1 MFARLCICSAMFAL
15 HSIHSPIHYPT
26 IGIAVISSHL
36 ISSHLIACTLCRQL
50 PLTDHCYYDSCVD
63 CSVIPSPLQHTD
75 TPLAAALPHRV
86 QSHLLLG
93 LGFIL
98 MCDESRGMSVSGSA
112 MLQQLRPQCR
122 RRTSYRLM
130 YQSCLVILLLLP
142 LCCITAVTNAAAT
155 TATLSSITA
164 DIHSHSLYD
173 HETSNSNSSSTGPI
187 PIAPSYTPRYSYT
200 TYIAVQT
207 MFQLLFFFVILA
219 FVVHLPL
226 SLLLQVAGRLFGF
239 EQVNQVI
246 QRQHQ
251 HQHQKA
257 KHGNN
262 GSDDGGRVSDGTADG
277 AMNAC
282 AKENT
287 RRSYVKSGGAGLLL
301 YLFRSPSNPSHHLPR
316 IHRLMSCIDCNIRV
330 LKHMQQI

>member
-1 MFARLCICSAMFAL
+1 
-15 HSIHSPIHYPT
+15 
-26 IGIAVISSHL
+26 
-36 ISSHLIACTLCRQL
+36 
-50 PLTDHCYYDSCVD
+50 
-63 CSVIPSPLQHTD
+63 
-75 TPLAAALPHRV
+75 
-86 QSHLLLG
+86 
-93 LGFIL
+93 
-98 MCDESRGMSVSGSA
+98 
-112 MLQQLRPQCR
+112 
-122 RRTSYRLM
+122 
-130 YQSCLVILLLLP
+130 
-142 LCCITAVTNAAAT
+142 
-155 TATLSSITA
+155 
-164 DIHSHSLYD
+164 
-173 HETSNSNSSSTGPI
+173 
-187 PIAPSYTPRYSYT
+187 
-200 TYIAVQT
+200 
-207 MFQLLFFFVILA
+207 LFFFVILA

-239 EQVNQVI
+239 EQVKQVI